1 MCCSEKT
8 EENIVD
14 CLSYVG
20 KVLVYPGVF
29 QTIMGLSL
37 IIMGF
42 VWEITLLY
50 ILGFCMIG
58 LTVILVSLFEWGWRV
73 IKRREER
80 EERERENKQDEEI
93 QVETA

>member
-42 VWEITLLY
+42 VWEIPLLY

-58 LTVILVSLFEWGWRV
+58 LSIITVSLFEWGWKV
-73 IKRREER
+73 IERREER
-80 EERERENKQDEEI
+80 EERENKQDEENAM
-93 QVETA
+93 ETA